1 MTGRGTSDDEA
12 RALLD
17 LLIPGSGSRWPPA
30 SAAID
35 LDVLSGRLGQDAP
48 AFAALAREVLR
59 HPPDQREASLRG
71 RESGEPAAFSRLLG
85 AIYDAYYG
93 SPSVQ
98 AAIRTLSEA
107 SPREISASVDP
118 GLVAAVSRG
127 ARGARRL

>member
-1 MTGRGTSDDEA
+1 MTGRGTSDEEA

-17 LLIPGSGSRWPPA
+17 LLIPGSGPRWPPA

-35 LDVLSGRLGQDAP
+35 LDVLDRLLDREAE
-48 AFAALAREVLR
+48 AFGALCREVLGQ
-59 HPPDQREASLRG
+59 PPHLREAGLRG
-71 RESGEPAAFSRLLG
+71 REAAEPAAFSRLLG
-85 AIYDAYYG
+85 AVYDAYYG

-107 SPREISASVDP
+107 SPREASASVDP
-118 GLVAAVSRG
+118 GLVAAVSRD